1 MPHLALSSEFARA
14 VVSVVSCVQAVS
26 AAAALVE
33 GSLEDGL
40 KKFLNKYIV
49 KKELSDEVQG
59 VPVNHVFAVAQ
70 EVHQVFFV
78 RSWACWTPS

>member
-1 MPHLALSSEFARA
+1 MPR
-14 VVSVVSCVQAVS
+14 SVKLKAFQKFKDTTEVCDRPEWPRESVLKCLVDLDQAVS

-49 KKELSDEVQG
+49 KKELSDEVQ
-59 VPVNHVFAVAQ
+59 Q
-70 EVHQVFFV
+70 LL
-78 RSWACWTPS
+78 W